1 MTAVDTTTHPQP
13 PPYYPPSAKQDQGA
27 GWAGMGGMPN
37 IDPSLN
43 VKEQLAAAIVR
54 QDDLRTMEA
63 QHVRELNDLRT
74 AYDSQLTNMRVGY
87 DAQLRELD
95 TRRQDAAIAHTGVI
109 TDLKADQNLKIT
121 DITARH
127 IEDVAALRAT
137 YEGKLREAET
147 GRINAIRAVDAQQ
160 VSRAAEVAAAQAT
173 TLAGQVAASAEA
185 LRAQVEQTR
194 IQFATTLSAAL
205 EPVQKDIADLR
216 RVQYEQAGK
225 VAATNEPSAL
235 TPVLHAIEELQR
247 QANIDRGTRA
257 ATVDNRGVGQ
267 SNRTFLMVMVSASI
281 AFAALLITAAGVA
294 IALIVG

>member
-1 MTAVDTTTHPQP
+1 
-13 PPYYPPSAKQDQGA
+13 
-27 GWAGMGGMPN
+27 
-37 IDPSLN
+37 
-43 VKEQLAAAIVR
+43 
-54 QDDLRTMEA
+54 
-63 QHVRELNDLRT
+63 
-74 AYDSQLTNMRVGY
+74 
-87 DAQLRELD
+87 
-95 TRRQDAAIAHTGVI
+95 
-109 TDLKADQNLKIT
+109 
-121 DITARH
+121 
-127 IEDVAALRAT
+127 
-137 YEGKLREAET
+137 
-147 GRINAIRAVDAQQ
+147 
-160 VSRAAEVAAAQAT
+160 
-173 TLAGQVAASAEA
+173 
-185 LRAQVEQTR
+185 VEQTR